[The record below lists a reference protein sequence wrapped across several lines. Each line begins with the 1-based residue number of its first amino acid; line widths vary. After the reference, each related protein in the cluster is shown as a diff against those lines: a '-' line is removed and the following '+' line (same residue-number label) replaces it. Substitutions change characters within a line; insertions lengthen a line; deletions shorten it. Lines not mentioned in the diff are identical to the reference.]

1 MVGLQ
6 VAPTQPKEIDWRS
19 SSGSA
24 ESFHRTVGVVRVAV
38 RSGPGVYS
46 MLINCSLRGVRPRVA
61 SSPGAA
67 RGPHST
73 GVERKCQR
81 FVQTKHVEILFLS
94 GPSRRPAGVYA
105 LNSLVSKEYREAR

>member
-61 SSPGAA
+61 SSPGVA
-67 RGPHST
+67 RDPIQPGRSAN
-73 GVERKCQR
+73 VND
-81 FVQTKHVEILFLS
+81 LS
-94 GPSRRPAGVYA
+94 RQSMSRPSPCRDRPAEAGANA
-105 LNSLVSKEYREAR
+105 LNSAAPKEYPEPR